1 MLGRFARHYH
11 PLARYPQ
18 LTHIIN
24 IMVAVTH
31 TPMEPRWEDVRLFLA
46 LYRKRSLAN
55 AAVVVG
61 LDPSTLSRRLAT
73 LEESVGTRLFERT
86 REGMVPTHDAELL
99 LPAAEEMAAAHA
111 QFARDSSS
119 VERNAEG
126 VVRLSVPPGIGELI
140 VVPALLRL
148 HAQHPRIQVEVEVG
162 FNFLDLSRREAEL
175 AVRTLRPKGSDLV
188 SAKLSQQPW
197 TPMTASEQASQL
209 GMVADWNALNWI
221 GWGDE
226 LQSFPPARWLE
237 KYVARTSWVLRTSQ
251 LTMHTTAAEAGLG
264 VALLPLPFARVASV
278 TPLSVDAALNSSLE
292 ELPSNELWLVGHRA
306 LRSVPRIAA
315 VWSFLLEEFQRF
327 ESDPGGEHESEPPK
341 SGESFQLATDRTT
354 RTNER

>member
-1 MLGRFARHYH
+1 
-11 PLARYPQ
+11 
-18 LTHIIN
+18 
-24 IMVAVTH
+24 MVAVTH

-111 QFARDSSS
+111 QFARDSSG

-126 VVRLSVPPGIGELI
+126 VVRLSVPPGIAELI
-140 VVPALLRL
+140 VAPALVRLRS
-148 HAQHPRIQVEVEVG
+148 QHPRIQVEAEIG

-175 AVRTLRPKGSDLV
+175 AVRTQRPRAGELV
-188 SAKLSQQPW
+188 SLKLSQQPW
-197 TPMTASEQASQL
+197 TPMTAADGAARL
-209 GMVADWNALNWI
+209 GKVTDWNALNWI
-221 GWGDE
+221 GWGED
-226 LQSFPPARWLE
+226 LQSFGPARWLDKHVE
-237 KYVARTSWVLRTSQ
+237 RTSVVLRTSQ
-251 LTMHTTAAEAGLG
+251 LTMHTTAVEAGLG
-264 VALLPLPFARVASV
+264 VALLPLTFARVASV
-278 TPLSVDAALNSSLE
+278 APLSVDASLNASME
-292 ELPSNELWLVGHRA
+292 ELPTNELWLVGHRA

-327 ESDPGGEHESEPPK
+327 EADPLGSELESEPPK
-341 SGESFQLATDRTT
+341 SGESFQIAR
-354 RTNER
+354 

>member
-1 MLGRFARHYH
+1 
-11 PLARYPQ
+11 
-18 LTHIIN
+18 
-24 IMVAVTH
+24 MVAVTH
-31 TPMEPRWEDVRLFLA
+31 NPMEPRWEDVRLFLA

-119 VERNAEG
+119 VERIAEG
-126 VVRLSVPPGIGELI
+126 VVRLSVPPGIAEL
-140 VVPALLRL
+140 VVAPALVRLR
-148 HAQHPRIQVEVEVG
+148 AQHPRIQVEAEIG

-175 AVRTLRPKGSDLV
+175 AVRTLRPRAGELV
-188 SAKLSQQPW
+188 SVKLSQHPW
-197 TPMTASEQASQL
+197 TPMIAQQGATEP
-209 GMVADWNALNWI
+209 GMVTDWNALNWI
-221 GWGDE
+221 GWGDD
-226 LQSFPPARWLE
+226 LQSFAPARWLE
-237 KYVARTSWVLRTSQ
+237 KYVARTSIGLRTSQ
-251 LTMHTTAAEAGLG
+251 LTMHTTAVEAGLG

-278 TPLSVDAALNSSLE
+278 VPLSVDPALSPSLE

-306 LRSVPRIAA
+306 LRSVPRVAA
-315 VWSFLLEEFQRF
+315 VWTFLVEEFQRF
-327 ESDPGGEHESEPPK
+327 EADPLGREAESGPPK
-341 SGESFQLATDRTT
+341 SGEAFQLAR
-354 RTNER
+354 